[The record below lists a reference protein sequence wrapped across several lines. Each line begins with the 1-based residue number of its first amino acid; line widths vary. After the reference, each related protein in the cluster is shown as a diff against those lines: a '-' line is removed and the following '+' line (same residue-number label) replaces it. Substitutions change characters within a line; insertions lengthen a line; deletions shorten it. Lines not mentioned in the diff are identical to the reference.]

1 MGNVWDNSIVKKED
15 VESNIE
21 IINNL
26 TKKGAIMEFT
36 GLYLDFSMDKELF
49 VHKKIIKVI
58 IKKYDQKKGIDSKK
72 RSVRLTIEQ
81 FYSFYNALMNS
92 VDNFYNKQLIKKLK
106 TLGSKDFDN
115 YGSNESSLCPI
126 CDENK
131 VDVSLPCSHFFCE
144 KCIKSWVI
152 KSETCPLCRFKLKF
166 KKDNEKD
173 VSAKIEGCKKWDIIN
188 NDDEFKNQMKEDN
201 KDLLLKITKDLF
213 YKK

>member
-49 VHKKIIKVI
+49 VHKKIIKII

-173 VSAKIEGCKKWDIIN
+173 VSAEIEGCKKWDIIN

>member
-1 MGNVWDNSIVKKED
+1 MGNVWENSIVKKED
-15 VESNIE
+15 VEKNIE
-21 IINNL
+21 NINYL

-36 GLYLDFSMDKELF
+36 GLYLDFSMDKDLF
-49 VHKKIIKVI
+49 SHKKIIKVI
-58 IKKYDQKKGIDSKK
+58 IKKYDQEKGIDSKK

-92 VDNFYNKQLIKKLK
+92 VDYFYNQKLIKRIK
-106 TLGSKDFDN
+106 TLGSKSFDN
-115 YGSNESSLCPI
+115 YGSDESSLCPI

-131 VDVSLPCSHFFCE
+131 VEVSLPCSHFFCE

-166 KKDNEKD
+166 KKDNEND
-173 VSAKIEGCKKWDIIN
+173 VGAGIVGSQRWDIIN
-188 NDDEFKNQMKEDN
+188 NDEEFKNQIKEDN
-201 KDLLLKITKDLF
+201 KDLLLKLTKDLF

>member
-1 MGNVWDNSIVKKED
+1 MGNVWENSIVKKED
-15 VESNIE
+15 VEKNIE
-21 IINNL
+21 NINYL

-36 GLYLDFSMDKELF
+36 GLYLDFSMDKDLF
-49 VHKKIIKVI
+49 SHKKIIKVI
-58 IKKYDQKKGIDSKK
+58 IKKYDQEKGIDSKK

-92 VDNFYNKQLIKKLK
+92 VDYFYNQKLIKRIK
-106 TLGSKDFDN
+106 TLGSKSFDN
-115 YGSNESSLCPI
+115 YGSDESSLCPI

-131 VDVSLPCSHFFCE
+131 VEVSLPCSHFFCE

-173 VSAKIEGCKKWDIIN
+173 VGAGIEGSQRWDIIN
-188 NDDEFKNQMKEDN
+188 NDEEFKNQIKEDN
-201 KDLLLKITKDLF
+201 KDLLLKLTKDLF